1 MFRMPP
7 LHDNPSEQPLTFPAL
22 DGIAFAASRGRLGS
36 EAPKHVVTELGPLVE
51 WMHLSAAGLLPMPAV
66 SPWLKLA
73 TLEPLCLAATNGT
86 NYCASQKGERFGVFK
101 YGTSA
106 AAEQERWRSFQL
118 ASHKAALAAGF
129 PSQIASQLIGALG
142 EIHDNVLE
150 HSEAAGTEI
159 VTFRANP
166 ALFEFAVADHGVGVL
181 ASLKTNPEHGHLRD
195 HGEALQHA
203 LTDGVSRFG
212 QTSNRGTGF
221 SQLFKGLATL
231 NGSLRF
237 RSGDH
242 ALSIDG
248 KSPTLMNAVTAMKP
262 AVSGFVVCVACRNA
276 PAS

>member
-1 MFRMPP
+1 
-7 LHDNPSEQPLTFPAL
+7 LHDDLSGQPLTFSAL

-51 WMHLSAAGLLPMPAV
+51 WMHLSSAGLLPLPTA
-66 SPWLKLA
+66 SQWLKLA
-73 TLEPLCLAATNGT
+73 SLEPLCLAATNTT
-86 NYCASQKGERFGVFK
+86 NHWVSQQGEWLGVFK
-101 YGTSA
+101 FGSSA
-106 AAEQERWRSFQL
+106 AADQERWRSFQL
-118 ASHKAALAAGF
+118 ASHKSALAAGF
-129 PSQIASQLIGALG
+129 SSRIASQLIRALG

-150 HSEAAGTEI
+150 HSEAAGTGL
-159 VTFRANP
+159 VAFRANP

-212 QTSNRGTGF
+212 RVSNRGTGF

-248 KSPTLMNAVTAMKP
+248 RSPTLVNAVTAMKP